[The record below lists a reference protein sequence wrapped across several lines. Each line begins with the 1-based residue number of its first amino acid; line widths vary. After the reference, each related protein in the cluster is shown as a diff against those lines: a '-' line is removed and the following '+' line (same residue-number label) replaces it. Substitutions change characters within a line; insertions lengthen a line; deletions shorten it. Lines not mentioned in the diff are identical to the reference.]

1 MHVSQS
7 LSVWKCA
14 RKVKPAASLV
24 LTTHLRQRQLPHWTS
39 YFVKYKD
46 VTSDQRGYSHFNW
59 QVDGVNYHVLR
70 TGCWPYIKYH
80 CSKRPHE
87 DLSSD
92 DNLFRI
98 IKVINLGIPCLAYG
112 CAACLLIRCQEDVH
126 TPSGTVPVYFLYE
139 EDRNALH

>member
-126 TPSGTVPVYFLYE
+126 TPSGTVPIYFLYE